1 VSSSYL
7 EATLVAACPSFAEEW
22 GALRRVYPPHVPPSA
37 KDFLGH
43 LRAHVHVLLDGG
55 HVAETQRLFVAIER
69 LLVGADPI
77 LEELLEQSF
86 LGPLAA
92 DCRDASLDPRLVV
105 PRLGPRSR
113 AVWDRALA

>member
-1 VSSSYL
+1 MSASYL
-7 EATLVAACPSFAEEW
+7 ESTLVTACPSFAEEW
-22 GALRRVYPPHVPPSA
+22 VALRRVYPPEVPPSA

-43 LRAHVHVLLDGG
+43 LRAHVHRQLAEGR
-55 HVAETQRLFVAIER
+55 VAETQRLFVAVER

-92 DCRDASLDPRLVV
+92 DCQSTALDPRRVV

-113 AVWDRALA
+113 AAWERALA